1 MAQHLSQCSIF
12 ANLTFSSVR
21 AVLLPGFRSV
31 AKGKG
36 LDTCYSSTYMSHT
49 RDQQRFT
56 I

>member
-36 LDTCYSSTYMSHT
+36 LDTCYIAPLT
-49 RDQQRFT
+49 
-56 I
+56 

>member
-1 MAQHLSQCSIF
+1 MSNFLFWYIK
-12 ANLTFSSVR
+12 V
-21 AVLLPGFRSV
+21 
-31 AKGKG
+31 KG